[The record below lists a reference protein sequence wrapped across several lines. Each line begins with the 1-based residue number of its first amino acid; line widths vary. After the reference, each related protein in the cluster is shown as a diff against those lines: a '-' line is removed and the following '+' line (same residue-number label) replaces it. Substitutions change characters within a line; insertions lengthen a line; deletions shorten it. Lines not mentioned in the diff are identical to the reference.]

1 MTLTGSA
8 YVIMEAR
15 KQIGNVQGKQGGT
28 VLKKTRTWFAQ
39 KECTVQNKHRELGQI
54 ANPG

>member
-15 KQIGNVQGKQGGT
+15 KQIGMF
-28 VLKKTRTWFAQ
+28 KKNRWYCAKEDMNLVAQ
-39 KECTVQNKHRELGQI
+39 KECTVQNKHKQRTG
-54 ANPG
+54 ANS